1 MGLSYDLWENMQLVD
16 GWLIGYLFFILAA
29 IWGIQ
34 CHTQAP
40 ERVRKTRIMETSSS
54 CPGKDTLRG

>member
-1 MGLSYDLWENMQLVD
+1 MQIVD